1 MTWRPAA
8 GAAALICALA
18 VAGHAAQPPSVD
30 WMFRDLL
37 KLGSADIE
45 QVRRGQPVATS
56 LPGAFDREIVVGGAV
71 RIGTG
76 ATRVVDLFRD
86 IERLERGKGFLQTVR
101 VSEPP
106 QLEDFATLTLP
117 PEDVADLRRCR
128 VGDCKL
134 QLPQRGFDL
143 LARVNWA
150 APDPTPEVQQFARQL
165 AFDIVVAYRTGGAA
179 AVGPTL
185 EERVPRDVAHEFA
198 QMMSDKPFLD
208 TVTPGLAPFLSRYP
222 HGPRPEGLE
231 EIFYWSLIEFGLKKT
246 IRLNHIVIY
255 PLPGTSGSRWVVANR
270 QIWATHYFQNAVE
283 VRLLVDDPAAAGS
296 AHYLFVLN
304 LARPDG
310 LTGVFGPIVRY
321 KVRSGGRDTL
331 RKTMSITKRRAEG
344 GAMSP
349 Q

>member
-1 MTWRPAA
+1 M
-8 GAAALICALA
+8 L
-18 VAGHAAQPPSVD
+18 
-30 WMFRDLL
+30 RDLL
-37 KLGSADIE
+37 KLDASDVD
-45 QVRRGQPVATS
+45 QVRRGQPVTTA
-56 LPGAFDREIVVGGAV
+56 LPGAMDREIVVAGTV
-71 RIGTG
+71 RIRTST
-76 ATRVVDLFRD
+76 ARVVDLFRD
-86 IERLERGKGFLQTVR
+86 IERLESGKGFVQTVR
-101 VSEPP
+101 LSEPP
-106 QLEDFATLTLP
+106 RLEDFATLGVP
-117 PEDVADLRRCR
+117 AEDVRDLRRCR

-150 APDPTPEVQQFARQL
+150 AADPAPEVHKFVRQL
-165 AFDIVVAYRTGGAA
+165 SYDIVRAYRTGGAE

-185 EERVPRDVAHEFA
+185 EERVPRHTAHEFA
-198 QMMSDKPFLD
+198 QMLSAKPFLD
-208 TVTPGLAPFLSRYP
+208 TVTPGLAAFLSRYP

-255 PLPGTSGSRWVVANR
+255 PLAGTTGSRWVIANR
-270 QIWATHYFQNAVE
+270 QIWASHYFQNAVE
-283 VRLLVDDPAAAGS
+283 VRLLVDDPGAAGS

-310 LTGVFGPIVRY
+310 LTGVFGPLVRY

-331 RKTMSITKRRAEG
+331 RKTMSITKRRAEDG
-344 GAMSP
+344 LLTS